1 MARSERADRWLDG
14 DAGGRGMSVGW
25 KGTNGE
31 ADKGAKTANTR
42 VRRAIMGVGG
52 GGQEGGERRNKK

>member
-1 MARSERADRWLDG
+1 
-14 DAGGRGMSVGW
+14 MSVGW

-42 VRRAIMGVGG
+42 VRRAIMGVWGRRVG
-52 GGQEGGERRNKK
+52 RGEIKNEEINQSSKQNKVA